1 MLTIIDPGK
10 HVVKDTPTARI
21 FRRLLGFED
30 IFTFWHGE
38 LGEWILAYWVDE
50 RRRLCDEMEDLG
62 MGFEKVTPE
71 LVQMIVTCWKPINWK
86 AKKVRLIS
94 KEKDRVRKEVEKIQ
108 EEQSRWDWA
117 KKRMTVRG
125 LKPVPYAFAS
135 PVSGGQVQ

>member
-1 MLTIIDPGK
+1 MLTIIDPSK
-10 HVVKDTPTARI
+10 HVVRDSPTARL
-21 FRRLLGFED
+21 FRRKLNSPN
-30 IFTFWHGE
+30 IFTFWNGE
-38 LGEWILAYWVDE
+38 TGEFILAYWVDE

-86 AKKVRLIS
+86 EKKSRLIS

-117 KKRMTVRG
+117 KKRMTARG

-135 PVSGGQVQ
+135 PVAGGQVQ